1 MSQKSYNGQ
10 NAVYLIPTPIGN
22 REDITLRTIH
32 ILEMVD
38 VIFSEDTRVT
48 LELLR
53 FLNLHKPLIAS
64 HKFNEQTNK
73 DKLLNFL
80 KEGKNI
86 GIVTDRGTP
95 IISDPGSILTET
107 AIENRYP
114 VIALPGPTAF
124 VPALVVSGLDA
135 SRFYFVGFL
144 NSKES
149 KRKKE
154 LEEIRSFSDTLIF
167 YEAPH
172 RIQKTLG
179 NIKEILGNR
188 RISIS
193 REITKKFEEVYRG
206 TIEEVLKEIEGA
218 KGEMVLVVEGNK
230 DVPTFDTLSIVEH
243 VHLYLKEGL
252 DKKEAIKKVAHD
264 RNLPKSEVYHIYHEE
279 E

>member
-1 MSQKSYNGQ
+1 MSQKSYDGK

-22 REDITLRTIH
+22 RDDITMRTVH
-32 ILEMVD
+32 IFEEVD

-53 FLNLHKPLIAS
+53 FLNIQKPLVAS

-73 DKLLNFL
+73 EKLLQFL
-80 KEGKNI
+80 EEGKNV

-107 AIENRYP
+107 AIENGYH

-124 VPALVVSGLDA
+124 VPALIASGLSA
-135 SRFYFVGFL
+135 THFYFIGFL

-154 LEEIRSFSDTLIF
+154 LEEIRNIPDTLIF

-172 RIQKTLG
+172 RILKTLE
-179 NIKEILGNR
+179 NIREVLGNR
-188 RISIS
+188 KISIS
-193 REITKKFEEVYRG
+193 REITKKFEEIYRG
-206 TIEEVLKEIEGA
+206 TVEDVMEEIKGA
-218 KGEMVLVVEGNK
+218 KGEMVIVVEGNK
-230 DVPTFDTLSIVEH
+230 EEPTFDDLTIIEH
-243 VHLYLKEGL
+243 VHLYIKEGIS
-252 DKKEAIKKVAHD
+252 KKDAIKNVARD
-264 RNLPKSEVYHIYHEE
+264 RNIPKSEVYHIYHEGE
-279 E
+279 